1 MPTMV
6 WSKER
11 IIQKIYWAVDHYGH
25 FNPQQ
30 YSQIASV
37 LQKLN
42 SAEVFEILYTVLTNV
57 DRPATRFADQQFA
70 GRLLLDLE
78 PMCTLELT
86 DAIQGLLKC
95 YNLSIEQV
103 PWYFAQQYG
112 KQVVLEILEK
122 LRTELTC
129 KQQQQSI
136 EKWEWWLQACKD

>member
-1 MPTMV
+1 MV

-11 IIQKIYWAVDHYGH
+11 IIQKIYGAVDHYGC

-37 LQKLN
+37 LQKLD

-57 DRPATRFADQQFA
+57 DRPATRFADQEFA
-70 GRLLLDLE
+70 RRLLLDLQ
-78 PMCTLELT
+78 PTCTLELT
-86 DAIQGLLKC
+86 EAIQGLLEH
-95 YNLSIEQV
+95 YNLSIEEV

-129 KQQQQSI
+129 EQQQQSI
-136 EKWEWWLQACKD
+136 KTWVWWLQACKD

>member
-1 MPTMV
+1 MV
-6 WSKER
+6 GSKER
-11 IIQKIYWAVDHYGH
+11 IIQKIYWVVDHYGD

-37 LQKLN
+37 LQKLD

-70 GRLLLDLE
+70 GRLLLDLQ
-78 PMCTLELT
+78 PTCTLELT
-86 DAIQGLLKC
+86 EAIQGLLKG
-95 YNLSIEQV
+95 YNLSIEEL

-122 LRTELTC
+122 LTSELTGE
-129 KQQQQSI
+129 QQQQSI
-136 EKWEWWLQACKD
+136 KTWEWWLQACKD

>member
-1 MPTMV
+1 MV

-11 IIQKIYWAVDHYGH
+11 IIQKIYWAVDHYGD

-30 YSQIASV
+30 HSQIASV
-37 LQKLN
+37 LQKLD

-57 DRPATRFADQQFA
+57 DRPATRFADQQFVA
-70 GRLLLDLE
+70 RLLLNLQ
-78 PMCTLELT
+78 PTCTLELT
-86 DAIQGLLKC
+86 EAIQGLLKG
-95 YNLSIEQV
+95 YNFSIREV

-136 EKWEWWLQACKD
+136 ETWKWWLQACKN

>member
-1 MPTMV
+1 MV

-11 IIQKIYWAVDHYGH
+11 IIQKIYWAVDRYGR

-37 LQKLN
+37 LRKLD

-57 DRPATRFADQQFA
+57 DRPATRFEDREFA
-70 GRLLLDLE
+70 GRLLLDLQ
-78 PMCTLELT
+78 PACTLELRE
-86 DAIQGLLKC
+86 AIQGLLEG
-95 YNLSIEQV
+95 YEFSIEEL

-122 LRTELTC
+122 LRTELNC
-129 KQQQQSI
+129 EQQQQSI
-136 EKWEWWLQACKD
+136 KTWEWWLQACKD

>member
-1 MPTMV
+1 MV

-11 IIQKIYWAVDHYGH
+11 IIQKIYWAVDRYGRFH
-25 FNPQQ
+25 PQQ

-37 LQKLN
+37 LRKLD

-57 DRPATRFADQQFA
+57 DRPTTRFEDQEFA
-70 GRLLLDLE
+70 GRLLLDLQ
-78 PMCTLELT
+78 PTCTLELT
-86 DAIQGLLKC
+86 EAIQGLLKG
-95 YNLSIEQV
+95 YNFSIEEL

-129 KQQQQSI
+129 EQQQQSI
-136 EKWEWWLQACKD
+136 KTWEWWLQACKD